1 MRSLL
6 LATLRISVPYVLG
19 ALGGVWSERAGVI
32 AIGLEG
38 MLLMSA
44 FAATLG
50 AFFTHSALAGVAAG
64 MAGGV
69 ILAGLYA
76 LLALR
81 FRGNQIECGVALN
94 LFADG
99 ATRFLLKSL
108 FGSSSNSPV
117 INAWGQLAV
126 PMVAVTVVAVVASQ
140 LALGRTRFGLRVRA
154 VGEHPQAA
162 ASLGVSVA
170 RVRWAAVLLG
180 GALAGLGGAW
190 LAADQHQFVAGMS
203 NGRGY
208 IALAALIFGGWRPR
222 TAALAGLLF
231 GFAEA
236 GEIALQAAGLGV
248 PGYLVQM
255 LPYVLTV
262 VTLVGVG
269 GRARTHGRTPAALGK
284 P

>member
-1 MRSLL
+1 MTAF
-6 LATLRISVPYVLG
+6 LAAVLRISVPYVLG

-32 AIGLEG
+32 ALGLEG
-38 MLLMSA
+38 MLLSGA

-50 AFFTHSALAGVAAG
+50 AFYSHSPVVGLLAG
-64 MAGGV
+64 MGGGAL
-69 ILAGLYA
+69 LALLYA
-76 LLALR
+76 LLVLR
-81 FRGNQIECGVALN
+81 FRGEQIVIGVALN

-117 INAWGQLAV
+117 IGAWGQLAAPIV
-126 PMVAVTVVAVVASQ
+126 LATVVAVVASHFLLQ
-140 LALGRTRFGLRVRA
+140 RTAFGLRVRA

-162 ASLGVSVA
+162 ASLGVGVA
-170 RVRWAAVLLG
+170 RVRFSAVLLG

-208 IALAALIFGGWRPR
+208 IALAALIFGGWRP
-222 TAALAGLLF
+222 TVAALAGLLF

-248 PGYLVQM
+248 PPYFIQM
-255 LPYVLTV
+255 LPYVLTMV
-262 VTLVGVG
+262 ALAGLTRRP
-269 GRARTHGRTPAALGK
+269 RAPSALGK

>member
-6 LATLRISVPYVLG
+6 FATLRISVPYVLG

-50 AFFTHSALAGVAAG
+50 AFFTHSALLGVGAG

-69 ILAGLYA
+69 LLAGLYA
-76 LLALR
+76 LVALR
-81 FRGNQIECGVALN
+81 FRGNHIECGVALN

-99 ATRFLLKSL
+99 TTRFLLKSL
-108 FGSSSNSPV
+108 YGSSSNSPV
-117 INAWGQLAV
+117 ISAWGQLAV
-126 PMVAVTVVAVVASQ
+126 PMVAATVVAVLASHF
-140 LALGRTRFGLRVRA
+140 ALGRTRFGLRVRA

-262 VTLVGVG
+262 VTLVGVA
-269 GRARTHGRTPAALGK
+269 GRSGAPAALGK